1 MQSYSV
7 VAVEDG
13 MEDLRESDAG
23 CYDFYIERT
32 GEKKASMRAKHPMEE
47 APMNEVMAWES
58 VLHRDVSADDRF
70 LYGVTTTGIY
80 CRPSC
85 PSRRPKRDNVAF
97 FSSVEAAERAGF
109 RACQRCRPNRA
120 KSAHPA
126 VERARDYIDNHIAD
140 LGDERI
146 TLELLGE
153 ESGLSPYHLQRKF
166 KELLGLTPAQYIR
179 ARKSERLK
187 GELKRGETVSRATF
201 GAGYGSSSRVYGDS
215 DRRLG
220 MTPATYRRGGA
231 GAHIDY
237 VIATTSLGTLL
248 VAATDRGVC
257 AVTLGDD
264 AKTLEAA
271 LEREYPA
278 AIRKRVATPSSSLG
292 VWVGEIVEAV
302 DSDRVRLDIPFDIQ
316 ASAFQWKVWH
326 ELQKIPFG
334 ETRSYGE
341 IAEAIGAPKAVRAV
355 ASACANNRVAVVIPC
370 HRVIRQSGALGGYRW
385 GLERKR
391 LLLEKERATRE
402 EGTS

>member
-1 MQSYSV
+1 
-7 VAVEDG
+7 
-13 MEDLRESDAG
+13 
-23 CYDFYIERT
+23 
-32 GEKKASMRAKHPMEE
+32 
-47 APMNEVMAWES
+47 MNETVAWES
-58 VLHRDVSADDRF
+58 VLHRDPSADDRF
-70 LYGVTTTGIY
+70 LYAVTTTGIY

-97 FSSVEAAERAGF
+97 FSSVEAAEHAGF
-109 RACQRCRPNRA
+109 RACQRCRPDRA
-120 KSAHPA
+120 KSSSNRA
-126 VERARDYIDNHIAD
+126 VQRARDYIDAHLAD
-140 LGDERI
+140 LGEERI

-153 ESGLSPYHLQRKF
+153 QSGLSPYHLQRKF
-166 KELLGLTPAQYIR
+166 KELLGLTPAQYTR

-187 GELKRGETVSRATF
+187 DELKRGETVSRATF
-201 GAGYGSSSRVYGDS
+201 GAGYGSSSRVYGTADAQ
-215 DRRLG
+215 LG

-237 VIATTSLGTLL
+237 VITNTSLGSLL

-264 AKTLEAA
+264 ATSLEEA

-278 AIRKRVATPSSSLG
+278 ATRARLADPLSSLG
-292 VWVGEIVEAV
+292 GWVAQIAAAV
-302 DSDRVRLDIPFDIQ
+302 DGESARPDVPIDVQ
-316 ASAFQWKVWH
+316 ASAFQWKVWR

-341 IAEAIGAPKAVRAV
+341 IANAIGSAKAVRAV
-355 ASACANNRVAVVIPC
+355 ASACANNRVAVVVPC
-370 HRVIRQSGALGGYRW
+370 HRAVRLDGALGGYRW

-391 LLLEKERATRE
+391 KLLENERAMRD

>member
-1 MQSYSV
+1 
-7 VAVEDG
+7 
-13 MEDLRESDAG
+13 
-23 CYDFYIERT
+23 
-32 GEKKASMRAKHPMEE
+32 
-47 APMNEVMAWES
+47 MNEVIAWES
-58 VLHRDVSADDRF
+58 VLNRDASADDRL

-97 FSSVEAAERAGF
+97 FSSAAAAEHAGF

-120 KSAHPA
+120 KSPHRG
-126 VERARDYIDNHIAD
+126 VERARDYIDSHIGD
-140 LGDERI
+140 LGEERI

-153 ESGLSPYHLQRKF
+153 QSGLSPYHLQRKF
-166 KELLGLTPAQYIR
+166 KEVLGLTPAQYIR

-187 GELKRGETVSRATF
+187 SELKRGETVSRATF

-215 DRRLG
+215 DKRLG

-237 VIATTSLGTLL
+237 VTAKTSLGTLL
-248 VAATDRGVC
+248 VGATDRGVC
-257 AVTLGDD
+257 AVTLGND
-264 AKTLEAA
+264 AKALEAA
-271 LEREYPA
+271 LEQEYPA
-278 AIRKRVATPSSSLG
+278 ATRTHVATPSSSLSG
-292 VWVGEIVEAV
+292 WVTEIIEAV

-341 IAEAIGAPKAVRAV
+341 IATAIGSPKAVRAV
-355 ASACANNRVAVVIPC
+355 ASACANNRAAVVIPC
-370 HRVIRQSGALGGYRW
+370 HRVVRQSGALGGYRW

-391 LLLEKERATRE
+391 QLIEKERATRDK
-402 EGTS
+402 GTS

>member
-1 MQSYSV
+1 
-7 VAVEDG
+7 
-13 MEDLRESDAG
+13 
-23 CYDFYIERT
+23 
-32 GEKKASMRAKHPMEE
+32 
-47 APMNEVMAWES
+47 MNEAVAWES
-58 VLHRDVSADDRF
+58 ILHRDPSADDRF
-70 LYGVTTTGIY
+70 LYAVTTTGIY

-85 PSRRPKRDNVAF
+85 PSRRPKRGNVAF

-109 RACQRCRPNRA
+109 RACQRCRPNHV
-120 KSAHPA
+120 KSSNRA
-126 VERARDYIDNHIAD
+126 VERARDYIDTHIAD
-140 LGDERI
+140 LGEQRI

-153 ESGLSPYHLQRKF
+153 KSGLSPYHLQRKF

-201 GAGYGSSSRVYGDS
+201 GAGYSSSSRVYGSADAQ
-215 DRRLG
+215 LG

-237 VIATTSLGTLL
+237 VITGTSLGSLL

-257 AVTLGDD
+257 AVTLADD
-264 AKTLEAA
+264 ATSLEAA

-278 AIRKRVATPSSSLG
+278 ATRTRVADPSSSLG
-292 VWVGEIVEAV
+292 GWVAKIVAAV
-302 DSDRVRLDIPFDIQ
+302 DGESARPDVPIDVQ
-316 ASAFQWKVWH
+316 ASAFQWKVWR

-341 IAEAIGAPKAVRAV
+341 IANAIGSAKAVRAV
-355 ASACANNRVAVVIPC
+355 ANACANNRVAVVVPC
-370 HRVIRQSGALGGYRW
+370 HRAVRLDGGLGGYRW

-391 LLLEKERATRE
+391 KLLENERALRD